1 MTFQLTNPSGK
12 KKKKTQHKIE
22 YGWFPSF
29 SAKNSAVME
38 KN

>member
-1 MTFQLTNPSGK
+1 MTFQQLTNPRGK
-12 KKKKTQHKIE
+12 KKGHKKE

-29 SAKNSAVME
+29 SAKNSAVMK